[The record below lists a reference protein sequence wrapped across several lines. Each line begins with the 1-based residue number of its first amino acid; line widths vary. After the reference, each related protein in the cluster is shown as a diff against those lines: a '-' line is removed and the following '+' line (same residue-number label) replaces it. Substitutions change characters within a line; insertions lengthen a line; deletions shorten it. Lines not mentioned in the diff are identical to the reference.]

1 VLFLCPEAGAAAA
14 ALTRAGRATAQQ
26 RQHQRPIHWGD
37 CEPPAALIERY
48 TLPEMGAI
56 WSEEAKFQSWLD
68 VEIAATEANCELGR
82 VPAEAVATIKEK
94 ARFSVERILE
104 IEAEVRHDVI
114 AFLTNVNEHV
124 GDAGRYIHVGMT
136 SSDVLDTGVA
146 LQMKASV
153 QLLRTELDRLAEA
166 LRTLAREHKATVM
179 IGRSHAIHGEP
190 ITFGFKLA
198 GWLAEVER
206 NRERLERVVSVGQT
220 SGAMGTYANTDPQVE
235 AIACAKLGLEP
246 DTASTQVISRDRHAE
261 YVQTLALVG
270 AALERFSTEIR
281 NLQRTDVLEV
291 EENFAKGQKGSSA
304 MPHKRNP
311 IRSERISGLARVLR
325 SYVVA
330 ALENCALWHERDIS
344 HSSVERMMLPD
355 CSATLHFM
363 LREMTA
369 VIEGLGV
376 YPANMARNMNVYGG
390 VVFSQRVLLALVESG
405 ISREDAYRIVQR
417 NAHTAWNTAG
427 GDFRA
432 NLAADGEVTARLS
445 GEQLAEC
452 FSTELHQANLEVI
465 WQRLGI

>member
-1 VLFLCPEAGAAAA
+1 M
-14 ALTRAGRATAQQ
+14 
-26 RQHQRPIHWGD
+26 
-37 CEPPAALIERY
+37 IERY
-48 TLPEMGAI
+48 TLPEMGRI

-68 VEIAATEANCELGR
+68 VEIAATGANCQLGR
-82 VPAEAVATIKEK
+82 VPQDAMAEIRAR
-94 ARFSVERILE
+94 ARFEVPRILE

-136 SSDVLDTGVA
+136 SSDVLDTGLA
-146 LQMKASV
+146 LQLKASV
-153 QLLRTELDRLAEA
+153 AELRVELDQLAAA
-166 LRTLAREHKATVM
+166 LRALATEHKDTVM

-190 ITFGFKLA
+190 ITFGFKVA
-198 GWLAEVER
+198 GWLAETER
-206 NRERLERVVSVGQT
+206 NRERLERLAQVVAVGQV

-235 AIACAKLGLEP
+235 ALTCASLGLEP
-246 DTASTQVISRDRHAE
+246 DTASTQVIGRDRHAE

-270 AALERFSTEIR
+270 TSLERFSTEIR

-325 SYVVA
+325 SYTIA
-330 ALENCALWHERDIS
+330 ALENVALWHERDIS

-355 CSATLHFM
+355 CSCTLHFM

-369 VIEGLGV
+369 VVKGLGV
-376 YPANMARNMNVYGG
+376 YPENMTRNLNIYGG

-405 ISREDAYRIVQR
+405 LSREDAYRIVQR
-417 NAHTAWNTAG
+417 HAHDAWNREG

-432 NLAADGEVTARLS
+432 NLAADPEVSSRLNPD
-445 GEQLAEC
+445 QLEAC
-452 FSTELHQANLEVI
+452 FSSDLHRAQLDVI
-465 WQRLGI
+465 WERLGI

>member
-1 VLFLCPEAGAAAA
+1 M
-14 ALTRAGRATAQQ
+14 
-26 RQHQRPIHWGD
+26 
-37 CEPPAALIERY
+37 IERY
-48 TLPEMGAI
+48 TLPEMGRL
-56 WSEEAKFQSWLD
+56 WSEEAKFQSWLE
-68 VEIAATEANCELGR
+68 VEIAATAANVELGR
-82 VPAEAVATIKEK
+82 VPAEALATIREK
-94 ARFSVERILE
+94 ARFEVARILE

-136 SSDVLDTGVA
+136 SSDVLDTGLA
-146 LQMKASV
+146 LQLKASV
-153 QLLRTELDRLAEA
+153 ALLRTELDALAEA
-166 LRTLAREHKATVM
+166 LRLLAREHKATVM

-190 ITFGFKLA
+190 ITFGFKVA
-198 GWLAEVER
+198 GWLAETER
-206 NRERLERVVSVGQT
+206 NRERLERLERVVAVGQI

-235 AIACAKLGLEP
+235 AITCRLLGLVP
-246 DTASTQVISRDRHAE
+246 DTASTQVIARDRHAE

-270 AALERFSTEIR
+270 TSLERFSTEIR

-325 SYVVA
+325 SYTVA

-355 CSATLHFM
+355 CSVTLHFM
-363 LREMTA
+363 LREMSE
-369 VIEGLGV
+369 VVKGLGV
-376 YPANMARNMNVYGG
+376 YPENMARNMNVYGG

-405 ISREDAYRIVQR
+405 LAREEAYRIVQR
-417 NAHTAWNTAG
+417 HAHTAWNSDG

-432 NLAADGEVTARLS
+432 NLEADADVTSRLS
-445 GEQLAEC
+445 SEQLADC
-452 FSTELHQANLEVI
+452 FSTDLHQANLAVI
-465 WQRLGI
+465 WERLGI

>member
-1 VLFLCPEAGAAAA
+1 M
-14 ALTRAGRATAQQ
+14 
-26 RQHQRPIHWGD
+26 
-37 CEPPAALIERY
+37 IERY
-48 TLPEMGAI
+48 TLPEMGRL
-56 WSEEAKFQSWLD
+56 WSEEAKFQSWLE
-68 VEIAATEANCELGR
+68 VEIAATAANVELGR
-82 VPAEAVATIKEK
+82 VPAEALATIREK
-94 ARFSVERILE
+94 ARFEVARILE

-136 SSDVLDTGVA
+136 SSDVLDTGLA
-146 LQMKASV
+146 LQLKASV
-153 QLLRTELDRLAEA
+153 ALLRTELDALADA
-166 LRTLAREHKATVM
+166 LRQLARDHKATVM

-190 ITFGFKLA
+190 ITFGFKVA
-198 GWLAEVER
+198 GWLAETER
-206 NRERLERVVSVGQT
+206 NRERLQRLERVVAVGQI

-235 AIACAKLGLEP
+235 AITCRLLGLVP
-246 DTASTQVISRDRHAE
+246 DTASTQVIARDRHAE

-270 AALERFSTEIR
+270 TSLERFSTEIR

-325 SYVVA
+325 SYTVA

-355 CSATLHFM
+355 CSVTLHFM
-363 LREMTA
+363 LREMSE
-369 VIEGLGV
+369 VVKGLGV
-376 YPANMARNMNVYGG
+376 YPENMARNMNVYGG

-405 ISREDAYRIVQR
+405 LAREEAYRIVQR
-417 NAHTAWNTAG
+417 HAHTAWNSEG

-432 NLAADGEVTARLS
+432 NLEADADVTSRLS
-445 GEQLAEC
+445 SELLADC
-452 FSTELHQANLEVI
+452 FSTDLHQANLAVI
-465 WQRLGI
+465 WERLGI

>member
-1 VLFLCPEAGAAAA
+1 M
-14 ALTRAGRATAQQ
+14 
-26 RQHQRPIHWGD
+26 
-37 CEPPAALIERY
+37 IERY
-48 TLPEMGAI
+48 TLPEMGSI
-56 WSEEAKFQSWLD
+56 WSEQAKYQSWLD
-68 VEIAATEANCELGR
+68 VEIAATAAQAQLGR
-82 VPAEAVATIKEK
+82 VPEQALATIRAK
-94 ARFSVERILE
+94 ASFEVERILQ

-124 GDAGRYIHVGMT
+124 GEAGRYIHVGMT
-136 SSDVLDTGVA
+136 SSDVLDTGLA
-146 LQMKASV
+146 LQLKASV
-153 QLLRTELDRLAEA
+153 QLLRQELDGLADA
-166 LRTLAREHKATVM
+166 LLALARAHKATVM

-190 ITFGFKLA
+190 ISFGFKLA
-198 GWLAEVER
+198 GWLAEVQR
-206 NRERLERVVSVGQT
+206 NQERLERLAQVVSVGQI

-235 AIACAKLGLEP
+235 AITCAQLGLVP
-246 DTASTQVISRDRHAE
+246 DAASTQVIGRDRHAE

-270 AALERFSTEIR
+270 VALERFATEIR

-325 SYVVA
+325 SYTVA

-363 LREMTA
+363 LREMTE
-369 VIEGLGV
+369 VIQGLGV
-376 YPANMARNMNVYGG
+376 YPDNMARNMNVYGG
-390 VVFSQRVLLALVESG
+390 VVFSQRVLLALVEAG
-405 ISREDAYRIVQR
+405 LSRELAYRIVQR
-417 NAHTAWNTAG
+417 NAHAAWNSEG

-432 NLAADGEVTARLS
+432 NLAADAEVNAALS
-445 GEQLAEC
+445 PEQLAAC
-452 FSTELHQANLEVI
+452 FATDLHLANLDVI

>member
-1 VLFLCPEAGAAAA
+1 M
-14 ALTRAGRATAQQ
+14 
-26 RQHQRPIHWGD
+26 
-37 CEPPAALIERY
+37 IERY

-56 WSEEAKFQSWLD
+56 WTEEAKFQSWLQ
-68 VEIAATEANCELGR
+68 VEIAATEANAELGR
-82 VPAEAVATIKEK
+82 VPAEAVATIRSQ
-94 ARFSVERILE
+94 ARFSVARILE

-136 SSDVLDTGVA
+136 SSDVLDTGLA
-146 LQMKASV
+146 LQLKASTV
-153 QLLRTELDRLAEA
+153 LLRQELDALAEA
-166 LRTLAREHKATVM
+166 IRGQARAHRDTVM

-206 NRERLERVVSVGQT
+206 NRERLERLERMVSVGQI
-220 SGAMGTYANTDPQVE
+220 SGAMGTYANTDPEVE
-235 AIACAKLGLEP
+235 ALACARLGLTP
-246 DTASTQVISRDRHAE
+246 DTASTQVIARDRHAD

-270 AALERFSTEIR
+270 AALERFATEIR

-355 CSATLHFM
+355 CSVTLHFM
-363 LREMTA
+363 LREMTR
-369 VIEGLGV
+369 VVEGLQV
-376 YPANMARNMNVYGG
+376 YPDTMQRNLNIYGG
-390 VVFSQRVLLALVESG
+390 VVFSQAVLLALVATG
-405 ISREDAYRIVQR
+405 LNREEAYRIVQGH
-417 NAHTAWNTAG
+417 AHGAWNRAG

-432 NLAADGEVTARLS
+432 NLEADPAVTSRLS
-445 GEQLAEC
+445 PEQLADC
-452 FSTELHQANLEVI
+452 FSSDRHRVHLPVI
-465 WQRLGI
+465 YGRLGI